1 MKGLHFVWDIGKQ
14 GNNNTFHRIH
24 LKLSYIMAHFFHEF
38 LHCVFGDDDTEI
50 FHVSEMRIGMNEF
63 DHLIVSLL
71 KQQQE
76 GPEKFRAE

>member
-1 MKGLHFVWDIGKQ
+1 MFEILTSRQTHFIESV
-14 GNNNTFHRIH
+14 
-24 LKLSYIMAHFFHEF
+24 LKLSYIIAHFVHEL

-63 DHLIVSLL
+63 DHLILSLL

-76 GPEKFRAE
+76 GPEKFRPEWGFKT

>member
-1 MKGLHFVWDIGKQ
+1 
-14 GNNNTFHRIH
+14 
-24 LKLSYIMAHFFHEF
+24 MAHFFHEL

-50 FHVSEMRIGMNEF
+50 FHVSEMRIGRNEF